1 MINLNVLRHFHIHP
15 LFWFLIGV
23 GVLTGSLIQLL
34 IIFFIVLFHELGHY
48 GMARYFKWRIRSV
61 MIWPFGGV
69 LETDEYHTRPVKEE
83 VLVILAGP
91 LQHLWIWLFILFAES
106 IHLLSSGVL
115 ELLALY
121 NVLIFCFNIL
131 PIYPLDGGKLL
142 FLLLSIHLPF
152 VKAQATFLT
161 LSFIILFLALAGAL
175 LFLPFSLSTIMLAC
189 FLFWENRLE
198 WKQKQYAFLRYLMKR
213 QQESLEHVKKI
224 RSIHVGEDMPVMDI
238 FQQFKRGTHHQIFV
252 TLHNQTRALIDEGE
266 CLYYFFTLKQTR
278 ANAKEMVEWFA
289 T

>member
-1 MINLNVLRHFHIHP
+1 MISLKAIRYFHIHP
-15 LFWFLIGV
+15 MFWFLIGV

-34 IIFFIVLFHELGHY
+34 IIFSIVIFHELGHY

-69 LETDEYHTRPVKEE
+69 LETDEYHTRPIKEE

-91 LQHLWIWLFILFAES
+91 FQHVWIWLFILMAES
-106 IHLLSSGVL
+106 NQLLSTGVI
-115 ELLALY
+115 ELLSLY

-131 PIYPLDGGKLL
+131 PIWPLDGGKLL
-142 FLLLSIHLPF
+142 FLILSVYLPF

-161 LSFIILFLALAGAL
+161 LSLVNLFVAFGVAL
-175 LFLPFSLSTIMLAC
+175 LFFPFSMSTILLAC
-189 FLFWENRLE
+189 FLMWENRIE
-198 WKQKQYAFLRYLMKR
+198 WKQKRYAFLRYLMKR
-213 QQESLEHVKKI
+213 QQESLEHVNKI
-224 RSIHVGEDMPVMDI
+224 RAIHVSEDMPIMDI
-238 FQQFKRGTHHQIFV
+238 FRQFKRGTHHQICV
-252 TLHNQTRALIDEGE
+252 TLHNQKRALIDEGE